1 MHTKDPLSYR
11 WCVILWIIRVVS
23 APVTEYFSFCEFSHL
38 YDKLPLALNVM
49 GFIALVGVTV
59 MIASDLWESFNDL
72 HVRDPKKKNILS
84 KFSFSFIAFAEDL
97 HTCPG

>member
-1 MHTKDPLSYR
+1 MHTKDPLSHR

-23 APVTEYFSFCEFSHL
+23 ALVTEYFSFCGSSHL

-59 MIASDLWESFNDL
+59 MIASDLSESFSDL
-72 HVRDPKKKNILS
+72 HVRDPKK
-84 KFSFSFIAFAEDL
+84 
-97 HTCPG
+97 